1 MEKRFSNYFTLW
13 FIAFVLMVSNIW
25 GISIFSLDEAKNAS
39 CAREMLERG
48 DLIVP
53 TFNYELRT
61 DKPPLHYY
69 FMMIAYKLF
78 GVNEFS
84 ARFFSSLFGSFTV
97 LVTFLFAKRV
107 FDEKIA
113 LLSYLVLLSSL
124 HFVFQFH
131 MAVPD
136 PFLIFFITSAVFS
149 FYIFYKE
156 GKKIFL
162 WLFYICLGFGI
173 LSKGL
178 VAIVLP
184 TFTVLVFLALRR
196 ELGFLKS
203 MSISKGLL
211 ITILISLP
219 WYIAVGI
226 KTDWIWVKEFL
237 LKHNISRFSDS
248 MEGHGG
254 IFLITFLFVIIGMLP
269 FSIFLPQT
277 VKEVLKN
284 KTNPAVLFLS
294 LFVFIYT
301 LFFSIS
307 KTKLP
312 NYTVVVYP
320 SLAVLIGITLTK
332 LKIYK
337 YFYSLLFYFILTLI
351 IPIALYFILKND
363 ENLYLV
369 AQHSF
374 FFFILTVGAFLS
386 LIFYKN
392 IKKVIISLSLSSILM
407 TLVFFFILMPRID
420 KESSVKVILPY
431 IDKDLPIGYY
441 KRYNPAFSFY
451 LKKRIVKLESPQEV
465 EEFIKQGK
473 VNVLTREEFLE
484 ELRDVKGLKVV
495 VKKKDLFENPTSVL
509 LKNF

>member
-1 MEKRFSNYFTLW
+1 MEKRFSIYFTLW
-13 FIAFVLMVSNIW
+13 FFAFILIVSNIW

-69 FMMIAYKLF
+69 FMMIAYKIF
-78 GVNEFS
+78 GINEFS

-97 LVTFLFAKRV
+97 LITFFFAKRV
-107 FDEKIA
+107 FDEKVA
-113 LLSYLVLLSSL
+113 FLGYLILLSSL

-136 PFLIFFITSAVFS
+136 PFLIFFLTAAIFS
-149 FYIFYKE
+149 FYTFYNE
-156 GKKIFL
+156 GKNLFL
-162 WLFYICLGFGI
+162 WLFYICIGFGI

-178 VAIVLP
+178 VALVLP
-184 TFTVLVFLALRR
+184 SFTILVFLVLRKD
-196 ELGFLKS
+196 LVFLKS
-203 MSISKGLL
+203 MNVLKGLFI
-211 ITILISLP
+211 ITLISLP
-219 WYIAVGI
+219 WYIAVGL
-226 KTDWIWVKEFL
+226 KTDWVWVKEFL

-254 IFLITFLFVIIGMLP
+254 IFLITFLFVFVGMLP
-269 FSIFLPQT
+269 FSVFLPQT
-277 VKEVLKN
+277 VKEIIKN
-284 KTNPAVLFLS
+284 RTNSTVLFLS

-320 SLAVLIGITLTK
+320 SLAVLIGFTLVK
-332 LKIYK
+332 LRNYR
-337 YFYSLLFYFILTLI
+337 YFYSLIFYFILTLI
-351 IPIALYFILKND
+351 LPIALYFSLKND
-363 ENLYLV
+363 SNLYLV
-369 AQHSF
+369 ARYSF
-374 FFFILTVGAFLS
+374 FFFILTIGAVLS
-386 LIFYKN
+386 LIFYKDV
-392 IKKVIISLSLSSILM
+392 KKVIISLSLSSILM
-407 TLVFFFILMPRID
+407 TLVFFFVLMPRVD
-420 KESSVKVILPY
+420 KESSVKIILPY
-431 IDKDLPIGYY
+431 IDKNLPIGYY

-451 LKKRIVKLESPQEV
+451 LKKKIVKLESPKDV

-473 VNVLTREEFLE
+473 VNILTREEFLE
-484 ELRDVKGLKVV
+484 ELKDIKNLKVI

>member
-1 MEKRFSNYFTLW
+1 M
-13 FIAFVLMVSNIW
+13 
-25 GISIFSLDEAKNAS
+25 
-39 CAREMLERG
+39 
-48 DLIVP
+48 
-53 TFNYELRT
+53 
-61 DKPPLHYY
+61 
-69 FMMIAYKLF
+69 
-78 GVNEFS
+78 
-84 ARFFSSLFGSFTV
+84 
-97 LVTFLFAKRV
+97 
-107 FDEKIA
+107 
-113 LLSYLVLLSSL
+113 
-124 HFVFQFH
+124 
-131 MAVPD
+131 
-136 PFLIFFITSAVFS
+136 
-149 FYIFYKE
+149 
-156 GKKIFL
+156 
-162 WLFYICLGFGI
+162 GFGI

-473 VNVLTREEFLE
+473 VNILTREEFLE

>member
-13 FIAFVLMVSNIW
+13 FITFVLMVSNIW

-136 PFLIFFITSAVFS
+136 PFLIFFITSAVFN
-149 FYIFYKE
+149 FYIFYRE

-473 VNVLTREEFLE
+473 VNILTREEFLE

>member
-284 KTNPAVLFLS
+284 KTNPTVLFLS

-473 VNVLTREEFLE
+473 VNILTREEFLE